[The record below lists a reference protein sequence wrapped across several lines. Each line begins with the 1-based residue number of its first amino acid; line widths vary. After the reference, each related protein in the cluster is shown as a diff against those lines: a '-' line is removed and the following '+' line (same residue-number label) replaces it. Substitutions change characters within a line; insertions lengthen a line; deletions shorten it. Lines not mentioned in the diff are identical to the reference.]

1 MWSLVCAFGW
11 QSSFEY
17 LTLTTQTKRIHLMKE
32 IAYLRVSTKDQHI
45 ASQEHDI
52 KKQYPT
58 AEIMAEEHG
67 TSGTVPANERPIL
80 SKLIDP
86 TFGLRQGDILIVW
99 WVDRIGRDYE
109 DAESVMRALLNRGV
123 TIKTLNQ
130 SRTFA
135 YTGDTMT
142 DMVTNVQITMITAMA
157 AAERETR
164 LASAEAGRRA
174 LRESGGWDD
183 VFRGRRP
190 NTGKMKGKHEQILA
204 LLNSGHSIRGTA
216 SLAGVSTST
225 VQRVKKLYAI
235 NLL

>member
-1 MWSLVCAFGW
+1 
-11 QSSFEY
+11 
-17 LTLTTQTKRIHLMKE
+17 MKE
-32 IAYLRVSTKDQHI
+32 IAYLRVSTKDQQI
-45 ASQEHDI
+45 ASQEVDI
-52 KKQYPT
+52 KKSYPN
-58 AEIMAEEHG
+58 AQIMPEEHG
-67 TSGTVPANERPIL
+67 TSGTVPASERATL

-86 TFGLRQGDILIVW
+86 ILGLRQGDVLVVW

-183 VFRGRRP
+183 AFKGRRA
-190 NTGKMKGKHEQILA
+190 NKGKMKGKHEDILA
-204 LLNSGHSIRGTA
+204 FLAGGYSIRATA
-216 SLAGVSTST
+216 VLAGVSAST
-225 VQRVKKLYAI
+225 VQRTKKQCLDI
-235 NLL
+235 M

>member
-1 MWSLVCAFGW
+1 
-11 QSSFEY
+11 
-17 LTLTTQTKRIHLMKE
+17 MKE
-32 IAYLRVSTKDQHI
+32 IAYLRVSTKDQHV

-86 TFGLRQGDILIVW
+86 TLGLRQGDILIVW

-109 DAESVMRALLNRGV
+109 DAESVIRELLSRGV
-123 TIKTLNQ
+123 IIKTLNQ
-130 SRTFA
+130 SRTFE
-135 YTGDTMT
+135 YTGDTMV
-142 DMVTNVQITMITAMA
+142 DMITNVQITMITAMA

-174 LRESGGWDD
+174 LRESGKWDEA
-183 VFRGRRP
+183 FQGRRA
-190 NTGKMKGKHEQILA
+190 NSGKMKGKHEEIIA
-204 LLNSGHSIRGTA
+204 LLNNGYSIRETA
-216 SLAGVSTST
+216 SLAGVSAST
-225 VQRVKKLYAI
+225 VQRVKKQYER